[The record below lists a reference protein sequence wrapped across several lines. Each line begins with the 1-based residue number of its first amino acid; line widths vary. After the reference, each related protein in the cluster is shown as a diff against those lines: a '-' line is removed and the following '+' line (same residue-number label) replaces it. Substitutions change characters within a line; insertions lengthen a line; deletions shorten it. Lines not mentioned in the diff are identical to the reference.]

1 MSRPGGSSPRHV
13 GPWYSSGMSGFGSAL
28 RERLRAL
35 TFELGGPG
43 TRERLEKLTPP
54 RNEFGVD
61 PYGFDVEFAVAAV
74 APFLWLYRKYFR
86 VEVHTIE
93 RVPAEGR
100 VLLVPNHSGQ
110 LPFDAA
116 MLAISLLVEMDPPR
130 FVRALVE
137 KWVPT
142 LPFVSSFYARLG
154 QVVGTPENC
163 RRLLAAEEA
172 ILVFPEGVR
181 GLNKPFRERYRLQDF
196 GLGFMR
202 LALEADAPIVPVGI
216 VGAEEQAPALADL
229 KPLARLLAMPSLP
242 VTPTPLALPLPTRY
256 HIYFGEPMRFTGSAD
271 DEDALLDEKVR
282 AVKRAIQGL
291 LDEGVRARKHVFW

>member
-1 MSRPGGSSPRHV
+1 
-13 GPWYSSGMSGFGSAL
+13 MSGLGSAL

-54 RNEFGVD
+54 RNEYGVD
-61 PYGFDVEFAVAAV
+61 PYGLDLDFAVAAV

-86 VEVHTIE
+86 VEVHGIE

-116 MLAISLLVEMDPPR
+116 MLAISLLIEMDPPR
-130 FVRALVE
+130 YVRALVE

-172 ILVFPEGVR
+172 IMVFPEGVR

-202 LALEADAPIVPVGI
+202 LALEAEAPIVPVGI

-229 KPLARLLAMPSLP
+229 RPLARLLSMPSLP

-256 HIYFGEPMRFTGSAD
+256 HIHFGQPMRFTGSAD
-271 DEDALLDEKVR
+271 DEDALLEEKVR
-282 AVKRAIQGL
+282 AVKRTIQAL

>member
-1 MSRPGGSSPRHV
+1 
-13 GPWYSSGMSGFGSAL
+13 MSGLGSAL

-54 RNEFGVD
+54 RNEYGVD
-61 PYGFDVEFAVAAV
+61 PYGFDLDFAVAAV

-86 VEVHTIE
+86 VEVHGIE
-93 RVPAEGR
+93 RVPSEGR

-116 MLAISLLVEMDPPR
+116 MLAVAILIEMDPPR

-172 ILVFPEGVR
+172 IMVFPEGVR

-202 LALEADAPIVPVGI
+202 LALEAEAPIVPVGI

-256 HIYFGEPMRFTGSAD
+256 HVYFGEPMRFTGSAD
-271 DEDALLDEKVR
+271 DEDASLEEKVR
-282 AVKRAIQGL
+282 AVKGAIQGL
-291 LDEGVRARKHVFW
+291 LDEGVRARKHIFW